1 MLLLPIH
8 LVTVSQELWDRQAR
22 HQLQKDKPYI
32 SYEFESQTLIL
43 FYPD

>member
-8 LVTVSQELWDRQAR
+8 LVTVSQELWDQQAR
-22 HQLQKDKPYI
+22 HQLQKDEPYI
-32 SYEFESQTLIL
+32 HEFESQTLIL